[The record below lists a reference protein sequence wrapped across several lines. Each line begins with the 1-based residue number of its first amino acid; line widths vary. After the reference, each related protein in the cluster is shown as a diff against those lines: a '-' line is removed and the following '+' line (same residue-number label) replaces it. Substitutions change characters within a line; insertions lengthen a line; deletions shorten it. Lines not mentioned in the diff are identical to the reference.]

1 MAKQQQSGIVAG
13 ARRLSDVQGKFQ
25 NLGSTFVDAST
36 NAYAKDLEKKK
47 ERQKKSEENL
57 AKANALMSGFKDDVD
72 YLAYT
77 AEEQAV
83 IKNKAVGFRNE
94 FADLANI
101 ASKIN
106 DKTSPEYQDVQDR
119 MNMAKNKMFNLAKNT
134 KSQKDFKVNYKADL
148 GNYSKGG
155 FNADAIGRGAI
166 IAGAPISSI
175 NDFGDIVYS
184 DENGKEFLLSEYQL
198 PATTEAAQEAALELV
213 DLSEKQSKA
222 SGVLD
227 ANQLKGLRVKVNNL
241 VGSKPEI
248 VQTFLTAGELS
259 PFDFDDIVPSET
271 AQQEIVDRIMNG
283 LIDTRGSLY
292 KDAKNSN
299 NTSGKNKGRN
309 NPIYTSMEN
318 LEKKYFNTPALN
330 RALRFTADERVF
342 TLGSKNTEVTL
353 KNDGWY
359 LQSKQPD
366 GTVFYNKYTDVNDL
380 LERNSNLFN

>member
-299 NTSGKNKGRN
+299 SGSKSSTSTLNTNWNNDAIKLSNEGMTNELKAPNGEYVVIVPAGVDYDGFGKKDYPQMRVIGSTDING
-309 NPIYTSMEN
+309 NPIYKIVDLQQGIT
-318 LEKKYFNTPALN
+318 LTKK
-330 RALRFTADERVF
+330 R
-342 TLGSKNTEVTL
+342 
-353 KNDGWY
+353 
-359 LQSKQPD
+359 
-366 GTVFYNKYTDVNDL
+366 
-380 LERNSNLFN
+380 